1 VDRDR
6 LRTQRRTLFD
16 KRGSR
21 PRTGI
26 WDSSH
31 TLVTFAL
38 LRGARCGKAA
48 RRDLRGGREV
58 IPVPTATA
66 AKIRFSGVP
75 TPSRSAE
82 GNTGRGAIREPCSGP
97 CVV

>member
-58 IPVPTATA
+58 IPVPTAT
-66 AKIRFSGVP
+66 IRVAGRHRPLCQWLEAP
-75 TPSRSAE
+75 T
-82 GNTGRGAIREPCSGP
+82 
-97 CVV
+97 